1 MKRYRIT
8 RIDVPA
14 YPVVRLIFDDGLTGD
29 IDLGDD
35 IRRGPMFA
43 PLKDEA
49 IFRQVAL
56 ADDGRSFG
64 WNLDEIGSEI
74 DLGADAARAD
84 IETALVHARAE
95 RFKAQ
100 ITHAAE

>member
-8 RIDVPA
+8 RLDILT
-14 YPVVRLIFDDGLTGD
+14 YPVVRLTFDDGLVGN
-29 IDLGDD
+29 IDLGGD
-35 IRRGPMFA
+35 IQRGQIFA

-49 IFRQVAL
+49 TFRQVAL

-64 WNLDEIGSEI
+64 WNLDVIGSEI

-84 IETALVHARAE
+84 IETALVIARAE
-95 RFKAQ
+95 KFRAR
-100 ITHAAE
+100 TNHAAE